1 MANRTILPTTVNF
14 SASLDGST
22 VTFTLS
28 EDYIP
33 GTLEVMINGLFLTY
47 GTDYSEGNRSFT
59 LTGEDAPE
67 LGESLVARYY
77 PAEATAAVSQDG
89 YATGVRS
96 VTDQY
101 GTPRIIYD

>member
-1 MANRTILPTTVNF
+1 MATRTILPKTVDF

-22 VTFTLS
+22 VTFNLS

-77 PAEATAAVSQDG
+77 PSEAVASVSQDS
-89 YATGVRS
+89 YASGLRQ

>member
-1 MANRTILPTTVNF
+1 MANRTILPKTVNF

-28 EDYIP
+28 EDYIT

-47 GTDYSEGNRSFT
+47 GTDYTEGNRSFT
-59 LTGEDAPE
+59 LTGEDAPA

-77 PAEATAAVSQDG
+77 PAEAAAALGQDG
-89 YATGVRS
+89 YPSGLRQM
-96 VTDQY
+96 TDQY